1 MIVKAKGM
9 LAEAGQL
16 VDLLRESDAW
26 YLAAGGERYPVSRTR
41 ELELLG
47 RSAYKAVMKTA
58 DSAMVIRF
66 ADLHGHT
73 DNSLLDGMVK
83 VKDKAKAAEYC
94 AAITDHGVLYGFV
107 EFYKEMKALGKK
119 PIIGFEAYCEN
130 LEGELKRN
138 HLILLAKNLTG
149 YKNLIKL
156 CSEAS
161 EHFKNKP
168 HVTWE
173 LLERYHEGVIC
184 MTACLA
190 GVIPQY
196 LLAGEKQKAEE
207 AFNRYHA
214 IFGENFYVEIQRHH
228 IEEEDRV
235 RPLLVAM
242 AKSHGVKYVATNDSH
257 YLRKEDAKAH
267 EVLLCLQTK
276 KTMDEPHRT
285 FPGTGYHIHSSEEM
299 EALFQDY
306 PEALDYSLDLADTV
320 DLEIPLGKVNLPSFA
335 VPAGFADEEA
345 YFDFLCQK
353 GFKDRFEGTAQ
364 FRSREYHER
373 FQYEVDMVKQM
384 GFCGYFL
391 IVWDFINFAREN
403 NIYVGPGRGS
413 AAGSLVAYCLGIT
426 DIDPIPYN
434 LLFERFLNPERISMP
449 DIDTDFEHT
458 RRQEVYDY
466 CCRKYGEDAVSHIIT
481 FGTMAA
487 RMVVKDV
494 ARVLGYLPSF
504 GAVIAKQIP
513 AEVNMTIDKAMLE
526 NPDLKHSYDTQPDVK
541 KVIDI
546 AKALEGSKRHASQH
560 ACGVVVGP
568 GAISNWIPT
577 ALVADDETG
586 EKGLT
591 AQVTMSECEELSLLK
606 MDFLGL
612 KNMTVIHEVH
622 DGVLRD
628 FGWENVKKE
637 IGSQKREFHYQDIP
651 LTDRETYKML
661 ASGLTSGV
669 FQLESPGMTRV
680 ITEMFSDLDEL
691 PDEDL
696 GQCFERLIAAV
707 ALYRPG
713 PMDYIPDYQAGMR
726 DPAAIHYDC
735 PEEESI
741 LAPTYGVLV
750 FQEQLMQVAQKL
762 AGYNLGEA
770 DVIRK
775 GAAKKKE
782 KVLLAE
788 HGRFVH
794 GNREDYEA
802 GKAKHLI
809 PGCVGNGIPEAVAEE
824 IWSKM
829 TKFGRYAF
837 NKSHAACYAFLA
849 YLTAYMSC
857 HWPIH
862 FYCAMLNAFI
872 DVPSKVKGYLS
883 QAVRRGITILPP
895 DINRSMEQFSVD
907 MEAGGIRFGL
917 RGIANLNKIVES
929 IIAERESGGPYDNLE
944 DFYLRLSEGGKR
956 LGKKQLEQ
964 LIYSGATAGFGY
976 NRREQQALVS
986 LIIADAESTKD
997 ARAIG
1002 QFTLF
1007 DTKEHVLEPPKL
1019 CEFAKKEL
1027 LEKEYDSLGVYLSD
1041 HPVNDVFA
1049 AAMKSFNPKPT
1060 PISDLLAAE
1069 DEATRA
1075 TVIGQIREL
1084 QRRFTKTGKPMYHFE
1099 LQDQFST
1106 LPCVVFP
1113 SAVPA
1118 VEPLLGDGAVIAVY
1132 GKFQKDDSFGDQL
1145 IVEAAYSETAIIM
1158 AKGQKLTVTVRDKS
1172 DQTDLLAFVQTH
1184 PGTVPVILKAPSSSR
1199 EYATAWRV
1207 RLNAA
1212 IIDEMMQRWQIET

>member
-1 MIVKAKGM
+1 MIVKARGM
-9 LAEAGQL
+9 NAEPGQL
-16 VDLLRESDAW
+16 VELKREQGGW
-26 YLAAGGERYPVSRTR
+26 YLIDDGKSYPVLSAAGLDV
-41 ELELLG
+41 LG
-47 RSAYKAVMKTA
+47 RTEYKALMKTS

-107 EFYKEMKALGKK
+107 EFYKAMRALKKK
-119 PIIGFEAYCEN
+119 PIVGFEAYCEN

-149 YKNLIKL
+149 YHNLIKL

-161 EHFKNKP
+161 EHFKGKP
-168 HVTWE
+168 HVTWDM
-173 LLERYHEGVIC
+173 LERYHEGVIC
-184 MTACLA
+184 TSACLA
-190 GVIPQY
+190 GIIPQY
-196 LLAGEKQKAEE
+196 MLAGDMQRAEE
-207 AFNRYHA
+207 AFCRYHT
-214 IFGENFYVEIQRHH
+214 IFGEDFYIEIQRHY

-235 RPLLVAM
+235 RPLLVKM
-242 AKSHGVKYVATNDSH
+242 AKTHGVKYIATNDSH
-257 YLRKEDAKAH
+257 YLHKEDAKAH

-276 KTMDEPHRT
+276 KTIDEPHMT

-299 EALFQDY
+299 EALFKDY
-306 PEALDYSLDLADTV
+306 PEALDYTLDLADTI
-320 DLEIPLGKVNLPSFA
+320 DLEIPLGEVNLPSFA
-335 VPAGFADEEA
+335 VPDGFADEEE

-353 GFKDRFEGTAQ
+353 GFRDRFKGTAQ
-364 FRSREYHER
+364 LKSREYHER
-373 FQYEVDMVKQM
+373 FRYEVDMVKQM

-434 LLFERFLNPERISMP
+434 LLFERFLNPERVSMP

-494 ARVLGYLPSF
+494 ARVLGYPPSF
-504 GAVIAKQIP
+504 AAVVAKQIP

-546 AKALEGSKRHASQH
+546 AKALEGGKRHASQH

-568 GAISNWIPT
+568 GPISNWIPT
-577 ALVADDETG
+577 ALVTDDETG

-612 KNMTVIHEVH
+612 KNMTAIHEVH
-622 DGVLRD
+622 DGVIRD
-628 FGWENVKKE
+628 FGLKRVLGE
-637 IGSQKREFHYQDIP
+637 IGSKKREFRYQDIP

-661 ASGLTSGV
+661 ASGQTSGV

-680 ITEMFSDLDEL
+680 IIEMFSDLDAI
-691 PDEDL
+691 PDEEL

-726 DPAAIHYDC
+726 DPSAIHYDC

-762 AGYNLGEA
+762 AGYSLGEA

-794 GNREDYEA
+794 GNKEEYEK
-802 GKAKHLI
+802 GIAKHLI
-809 PGCVGNGIPEAVAEE
+809 PGCVGNGIPEEVAEE

-837 NKSHAACYAFLA
+837 NKSHAACYAVVA

-872 DVPSKVKGYLS
+872 DIPDKVKGYLS

-895 DINRSMEQFSVD
+895 DINRSKEQFSVD

-917 RGIANLNKIVES
+917 RGIANLNKIVGP
-929 IIAERESGGPYDNLE
+929 IIAEREAGGPFDDLE
-944 DFYLRLSEGGKR
+944 DFYLRLSDGGKK

-964 LIYSGATAGFGY
+964 LIFSGATAAFGY
-976 NRREQQALVS
+976 NRREQQALVN
-986 LIIADAESTKD
+986 LIITDAENTKD

-1002 QFTLF
+1002 QYTLF
-1007 DTKEHVLEPPKL
+1007 DTDKHVLEPPQMS
-1019 CEFAKKEL
+1019 EYDKKEL
-1027 LEKEYDSLGVYLSD
+1027 LEKEYNSLGVYLSD
-1041 HPVNDVFA
+1041 HPVNDILA
-1049 AAMKSFNPKPT
+1049 AAMTSLNPKPV
-1060 PISDLLAAE
+1060 PISDLIDTE
-1069 DEATRA
+1069 EESTRA
-1075 TVIGQIREL
+1075 TVVGQIREL
-1084 QRRFTKTGKPMYHFE
+1084 QRRFTKAGQPMYHFE
-1099 LQDQFST
+1099 LQDQFNA

-1118 VEPLLGDGAVIAVY
+1118 VEPLLTDGNVIAAY
-1132 GKFQKDDSFGDQL
+1132 GKYQKDETFGDQL
-1145 IVEAAYSETAIIM
+1145 IVEAVYSEAAIMM
-1158 AKGQKLTVTVRDKS
+1158 AKSQKLTVTVRDKA
-1172 DQTDLLAFVQTH
+1172 DQTAFLAFVQTH
-1184 PGTVPVILKAPSSSR
+1184 PGNVPVVLKAPTSPR
-1199 EYATAWRV
+1199 EYETAWKV

-1212 IIDEMMQRWQIET
+1212 IIDEIMQRWRIES